1 MAMLLNM
8 VSSLWCVG
16 DTDVRLSAT
25 WLGRFSKT
33 ARSHPCHGET
43 RGHWSHRAAPSMRRR
58 SLADDLSESAAE
70 GAQAA
75 EAHVKTNVGDIEI
88 GPSQQI
94 HRPLHP
100 PALQIAVRCLAEGGP
115 ESSDEMGFGH
125 AGDASERRDIEPLR
139 VRAIHGVTGAEH
151 AAVRLFDAAAHVSI

>member
-8 VSSLWCVG
+8 VVLAVKRWVIRTSG
-16 DTDVRLSAT
+16 YPPP
-25 WLGRFSKT
+25 WLPRFSKT

-43 RGHWSHRAAPSMRRR
+43 RGHGSNRAAPSMRRG
-58 SLADDLSESAAE
+58 SLADDVSESAAE

-75 EAHVKTNVGDIEI
+75 EPHVKKNVGDIEI
-88 GPSQQI
+88 APSQQI

-100 PALQIAVRCLAEGGP
+100 PALQVAVRCLAESGP

-125 AGDASERRDIEPLR
+125 AG
-139 VRAIHGVTGAEH
+139 
-151 AAVRLFDAAAHVSI
+151 